1 MVYDSEGKQLNALYG
16 SDGAELDKAYDIIG
30 NLIYSKRTLTGIT
43 AAYSGGTVAAGT
55 TLDQLTGITV
65 IATYSDGTTGA
76 VTGYALSGDLTAGQ
90 TNTVTVTY
98 QDKTTTFEVT
108 VNAEVTLTGIAVNY
122 TGGTVAAGTTLDQLA
137 GITVTATYSDGSTD
151 TVAAGEYTLSGTLT
165 AGQDNTVTVTYQGKT
180 ATFVVTVEAD
190 EPVATGFRFYVP
202 GLDNAPEETTI
213 SEAVTNQGAAAWYQ
227 AFDDIAT
234 QSNAS
239 GNYTVSCSLDDADA
253 PHTKATDGTTDL
265 RFYVFTPKSG
275 TYEKTYILHAGT
287 HSSEKN
293 AIVSLWRICQILC
306 TIDLTKAINP
316 TLKYVCQ
323 HVRFVVNPLVNPAMG
338 LSNGNPN
345 AGTAGVNC
353 NRNYDSWWSRVT
365 GGAGYETGE
374 YPMSEPEMRFVRDTI
389 QYIGEDNIHS
399 GLDMHNGADSSEDY
413 WVGYNYDIPKMEENV
428 RNLVA
433 KCIYDDVNG
442 STTAYL
448 PDDFVDDSGNKVA
461 DMVGKNMTIGGTTYK
476 TPHCMDTMTS
486 GNLTNFGFRAL
497 NIPLHTCE
505 VLKYKSLGLNA
516 GDASVLSKSV
526 KIYMN
531 IILMDCIT
539 DYDRIVDAMDDA
551 KPFRMAWCGGIQEK
565 YFTTASEANILNV
578 KPNCTYSFTS
588 NPGVYN
594 GFKYLAKDRSYDFES
609 AYSTG
614 EILLMGPEDE
624 ITTTETPVE
633 YEKLLTESEFQI
645 TGTYQQNTSVDSV
658 SISMGYFTLLP
669 ESGTYSKTI
678 VLYGGQNN
686 LYNTRISDTNAT
698 IYKFLKI
705 LRDYS
710 GVHEKL
716 AEIRNNCRIVVIPC
730 LVSGR
735 PEDGGYANN
744 NTARADL
751 CSILSDIGIVDLF
764 VQIWAINTAN
774 NGYKYNKTDADGNTI
789 ERLCMADTESAYG
802 LKLAQMVDDMN
813 SNETSAVRYELTGAV
828 WGGTSGDTDT
838 IKTNSLLHYLKSNG
852 YVTDAVRIM
861 PTIDLAAKAYA
872 NARFNVSGGA
882 ESTTAA
888 ISVADFQ
895 KLNSETA
902 RRVSMLVNVIG
913 ASL

>member
-1 MVYDSEGKQLNALYG
+1 MSVYDSGGKNLTALYG
-16 SDGAELDKAYDIIG
+16 ADGVELETAYDVDG
-30 NLIYSKRTLTGIT
+30 NLIYSKRTLTGIMAT
-43 AAYSGGTVAAGT
+43 YSGGTVAAGT

-76 VTGYALSGDLTAGQ
+76 VAGYALSGDLTAGQ

-122 TGGTVAAGTTLDQLA
+122 TGGTVAPGTTLDQLA
-137 GITVTATYSDGSTD
+137 GITVTATYSNGSTD

-202 GLDNAPEETTI
+202 GFDNAPEETTI

-227 AFDDIAT
+227 AFDDIAA
-234 QSNAS
+234 QSNAN
-239 GNYTVSCSLDDADA
+239 GNYTVACSLDDEDA
-253 PHTKATDGTTDL
+253 PHIKATDGTTDL

-293 AIVSLWRICQILC
+293 AIISCWRICQILC
-306 TIDLTKAINP
+306 TIDLTKAVNP

-323 HVRFVVNPLVNPAMG
+323 HVRFVVNPLVNPAMN

-345 AGTAGVNC
+345 VGTAGVNC
-353 NRNYDSWWSRVT
+353 NRNYDGWWSRVT

-389 QYIGEDNIHS
+389 QYIGEDEIHS

-433 KCIYDDVNG
+433 KCIYDDVNS

-448 PDDFVDDSGNKVA
+448 PDDFVDDSGNKVV
-461 DMVGKNMTIGGTTYK
+461 DMVGKNMIIGGTTYK

-505 VLKYKSLGLNA
+505 VLKYKTLGLSA

-531 IILMDCIT
+531 IMLMDCIT
-539 DYDRIVDAMDDA
+539 DYDRIVDAMDEE
-551 KPFRMAWCGGIQEK
+551 KPFRLKWCGGIQEK
-565 YFTTASEANILNV
+565 YFTTATEANIINV

-588 NPGVYN
+588 IQGVYN
-594 GFKYLAKDRSYDFES
+594 GFKYLAKDRTHDFES
-609 AYSTG
+609 ALATG
-614 EILLMGPEDE
+614 EIAEMGG
-624 ITTTETPVE
+624 TASNTEEAVS
-633 YEKLLTESEFQI
+633 YEKLLTPSTLQIESQY
-645 TGTYQQNTSVDSV
+645 GTR
-658 SISMGYFTLLP
+658 GYFTLLP

-686 LYNTRISDTNAT
+686 LYNTRVSDTNAT

-710 GVHEKL
+710 GVHTKL
-716 AEIRNNCRIVVIPC
+716 SEIRNNCRIIVIPC

-735 PEDGGYANN
+735 PEDGGYANKN
-744 NTARADL
+744 AARAEL
-751 CSILSDIGIVDLF
+751 CNMLTDIGTVDLF

-774 NGYKYNKTDADGNTI
+774 NGYKYNKTDSDGNTL
-789 ERLCMADTESAYG
+789 ERLCMADTGSDYG
-802 LKLAQMVDDMN
+802 VRLAQMVTDMN
-813 SNETSAVRYELTGAV
+813 ANETSAVRYEITGAI
-828 WGGTSGDTDT
+828 WGADETVKND
-838 IKTNSLLHYLKSNG
+838 SLLHYLKNNG

-872 NARFNVSGGA
+872 NERFNVSGGA

-895 KLNSETA
+895 KLNSESA

>member
-1 MVYDSEGKQLNALYG
+1 MAVYDYNDKQLNALYG
-16 SDGAELDKAYDIIG
+16 SDGVELETAYDVDG

-43 AAYSGGTVAAGT
+43 AAYIGGTVAAGT

-65 IATYSDGTTGA
+65 TAAYSDGTTKA
-76 VTGYALSGDLTAGQ
+76 VTD
-90 TNTVTVTY
+90 
-98 QDKTTTFEVT
+98 
-108 VNAEVTLTGIAVNY
+108 
-122 TGGTVAAGTTLDQLA
+122 
-137 GITVTATYSDGSTD
+137 
-151 TVAAGEYTLSGTLT
+151 YTLSGTLT

-180 ATFVVTVEAD
+180 ATFTVTVEAE

-202 GLDNAPEETTI
+202 GLDNAPKETTI
-213 SEAVTNQGAAAWYQ
+213 SESVTNQGAAAWYQ

-234 QSNAS
+234 QSNDS
-239 GNYTVSCSLDDADA
+239 GNYNVTCSLDDEDA
-253 PHTKATDGTTDL
+253 PHMKATDGVTDM

-293 AIVSLWRICQILC
+293 AILSCWRICQILC
-306 TIDLTKAINP
+306 TIDLTKNINP

-323 HVRFVVNPLVNPAMG
+323 NVRFVVNPLVNPAMS

-345 AGTAGVNC
+345 VGTAGVNC
-353 NRNYDSWWSRVT
+353 NRNYDGWWSRVN

-413 WVGYNYDIPKMEENV
+413 WVGFNYDIPKQEGNV
-428 RNLVA
+428 RQLVA

-448 PDDFVDDSGNKVA
+448 PDDFVDDSGNKVV
-461 DMVGKNMTIGGTTYK
+461 DMVGKNITIGGTKYR
-476 TPHCMDTMTS
+476 TPHCMDTMTA
-486 GNLTNFGFRAL
+486 GNLTNFGYRAL
-497 NIPLHTCE
+497 NMPLHTCE

-531 IILMDCIT
+531 IILMDCMT
-539 DYDRIVDAMDDA
+539 DYDRVYDSMDSA
-551 KPFRMAWCGGIQEK
+551 KPFRLKWCGGIQEK

-588 NPGVYN
+588 IQGVYN
-594 GFKYLAKDRSYDFES
+594 GFKYLAKDRMHDFES
-609 AYSTG
+609 ALATG
-614 EILLMGPEDE
+614 EIAEMGG
-624 ITTTETPVE
+624 TASNTEEAVS
-633 YEKLLTESEFQI
+633 YEKLLAPSALQIESQY
-645 TGTYQQNTSVDSV
+645 GTR
-658 SISMGYFTLLP
+658 GYFTLVP
-669 ESGTYSKTI
+669 ESGSYTKTI
-678 VLYGGQNN
+678 VLYGGQNSR
-686 LYNTRISDTNAT
+686 YNTRPTDSNAT

-710 GVHEKL
+710 SVHSKL

-730 LVSGR
+730 LATGDTSY
-735 PEDGGYANN
+735 PEDMGSATGNA
-744 NTARADL
+744 AQACL
-751 CSILSDIGIVDLF
+751 CDMLSDIGTVDLF

-774 NGYKYNKTDADGNTI
+774 LGYKYNKTDSDGNTL
-789 ERLCMADTESAYG
+789 ERLCMADTGSDYG
-802 LKLAQMVDDMN
+802 VRLAQMVTDMN
-813 SNETSAVRYELTGAV
+813 ANEFSSVRYELTG
-828 WGGTSGDTDT
+828 T
-838 IKTNSLLHYLKSNG
+838 IWDSSETVKTNSLLHYLKNNG

-872 NARFNVSGGA
+872 DARFNVSGGS

-913 ASL
+913 CAL

>member
-1 MVYDSEGKQLNALYG
+1 MSVYDYNSKQLTVLYD
-16 SDGAELDKAYDIIG
+16 SDGAELETAYDIYG
-30 NLIYSKRTLTGIT
+30 SMIYSKRALTGIT
-43 AAYSGGTVAAGT
+43 ATYSGGTVAAGT

-65 IATYSDGTTGA
+65 
-76 VTGYALSGDLTAGQ
+76 
-90 TNTVTVTY
+90 
-98 QDKTTTFEVT
+98 
-108 VNAEVTLTGIAVNY
+108 
-122 TGGTVAAGTTLDQLA
+122 
-137 GITVTATYSDGSTD
+137 TATYSDGSTA
-151 TVAAGEYTLSGTLT
+151 TVASGDYTLSGTLT
-165 AGQDNTVTVTYQGKT
+165 AGQDNTVTVTYQEKT
-180 ATFVVTVEAD
+180 ATFTVTVEAD

-227 AFDDIAT
+227 AFDDIAA
-234 QSNAS
+234 QSNAN
-239 GNYTVSCSLDDADA
+239 GNYTVACSLDDEDA
-253 PHTKATDGTTDL
+253 PHIKATDGTTDL

-353 NRNYDSWWSRVT
+353 NRNYDGWWSRVT

-413 WVGYNYDIPKMEENV
+413 WVGYNYDIPKQEDNV
-428 RNLVA
+428 RRLVA

-442 STTAYL
+442 STTVYL
-448 PDDFVDDSGNKVA
+448 PDNFVDDSGNKVV

-476 TPHCMDTMTS
+476 TPHCMDTMTA

-505 VLKYKSLGLNA
+505 VLKYKKLGLSA

-531 IILMDCIT
+531 IMLMDCIT
-539 DYDRIVDAMDDA
+539 DYDRIVDAMDEE
-551 KPFRMAWCGGIQEK
+551 KPFRLKWCGGIQEK
-565 YFTTASEANILNV
+565 YFTTAIEANITNT
-578 KPNCTYSFTS
+578 KPNCAYSFTS
-588 NPGVYN
+588 IQGVYN
-594 GFKYLAKDRSYDFES
+594 GFKYLAKDRTHDFES
-609 AYSTG
+609 ALATG
-614 EILLMGPEDE
+614 EIAEMGG
-624 ITTTETPVE
+624 TASNTEEAVS
-633 YEKLLTESEFQI
+633 YEKLLTPSTLQIESQY
-645 TGTYQQNTSVDSV
+645 GTR
-658 SISMGYFTLLP
+658 GYFTLIP
-669 ESGTYSKTI
+669 ESGSYTKTI

-686 LYNTRISDTNAT
+686 LYNTRVSDTNAT

-710 GVHEKL
+710 GVHTKL
-716 AEIRNNCRIVVIPC
+716 SEIRNNCRIIVIPC

-735 PEDGGYANN
+735 PEDGGYANGN
-744 NTARADL
+744 AAQTEL
-751 CSILSDIGIVDLF
+751 CNMLTDIGTVDLF

-774 NGYKYNKTDADGNTI
+774 NGYKYNKTDSDGNTL
-789 ERLCMADTESAYG
+789 ERLCMADTGSNYG
-802 LKLAQMVDDMN
+802 VRLAQIVTNMN
-813 SNETSAVRYELTGAV
+813 ANEFSSVRYELTG
-828 WGGTSGDTDT
+828 T
-838 IKTNSLLHYLKSNG
+838 IWDSSETVKTNSLLHYLKNNG

-861 PTIDLAAKAYA
+861 PTIDLAAKAHA
-872 NARFNVSGGA
+872 DARFNVSGGA

-902 RRVSMLVNVIG
+902 RRVSVLVNVIG
-913 ASL
+913 CAL

>member
-1 MVYDSEGKQLNALYG
+1 MAVYDAEGKQLTTLYG
-16 SDGAELDKAYDIIG
+16 SDGVELEIAYDVDD

-43 AAYSGGTVAAGT
+43 ATYSGGTVADGT

-76 VTGYALSGDLTAGQ
+76 VTGYTLSGDLTAGQ

-122 TGGTVAAGTTLDQLA
+122 TGGTVAAGTTLEQLT
-137 GITVTATYSDGSTD
+137 GITVAANYSDGSTA

-165 AGQDNTVTVTYQGKT
+165 AGQDNTLTVTYQGKT
-180 ATFVVTVEAD
+180 ATFMVTVEAD
-190 EPVATGFRFYVP
+190 EPVETGFRFYVP
-202 GLDNAPEETTI
+202 GLDNAPAEI
-213 SEAVTNQGAAAWYQ
+213 SIDNTVANQGAAAWYQ

-234 QSNAS
+234 QSNAN
-239 GNYTVSCSLDDADA
+239 GNYTVTCSLDDENA
-253 PHTKATDGTTDL
+253 PHMKATDGVTDM

-275 TYEKTYILHAGT
+275 TYDKTYILHAGT

-293 AIVSLWRICQILC
+293 AIISCWRICQILC

-323 HVRFVVNPLVNPAMG
+323 NVRFIVNPLVNPAMG

-345 AGTAGVNC
+345 VGTAGVNC
-353 NRNYDSWWSRVT
+353 NRNYDGWWSRVN

-428 RNLVA
+428 RKLVA
-433 KCIYDDVNG
+433 KCIYDDING
-442 STTAYL
+442 STTVYL
-448 PDDFVDDSGNKVA
+448 PDNFVDDSGNKVV
-461 DMVGKNMTIGGTTYK
+461 DMVGKNMTIGGATYK
-476 TPHCMDTMTS
+476 TPHCMDTMTA

-505 VLKYKSLGLNA
+505 VLKYKTLGLSA

-539 DYDRIVDAMDDA
+539 DYDRIVDAMDEE
-551 KPFRMAWCGGIQEK
+551 KPFRLAWCGGIQEK
-565 YFTTASEANILNV
+565 YFTTAAEANIINV
-578 KPNCTYSFTS
+578 KPNCVYSFTS
-588 NPGVYN
+588 IQGVYN
-594 GFKYLAKDRSYDFES
+594 GFKYLAKDRTHDFES
-609 AYSTG
+609 ALATG
-614 EILLMGPEDE
+614 EIAEMGG
-624 ITTTETPVE
+624 TASNTESLVP
-633 YEKLLTESEFQI
+633 YEKLLTPSTLQIESQY
-645 TGTYQQNTSVDSV
+645 GTR
-658 SISMGYFTLLP
+658 GYFTLIP
-669 ESGTYSKTI
+669 ESGSYTKTI
-678 VLYGGQNN
+678 VLYGGQSTR
-686 LYNTRISDTNAT
+686 YNTRPTETDST

-710 GVHEKL
+710 GVHSKL

-730 LVSGR
+730 LATGDTSY
-735 PEDGGYANN
+735 PEDMGSATGNA
-744 NTARADL
+744 AQACL
-751 CSILSDIGIVDLF
+751 CDMLSDIGTVDLF

-774 NGYKYNKTDADGNTI
+774 LGYKYNKTDSDGNAL
-789 ERLCMADTESAYG
+789 ERLCMADTGSSYG
-802 LKLAQMVDDMN
+802 VRLAQMVTDMN
-813 SNETSAVRYELTGAV
+813 ANETSAVRYEITGAI
-828 WGGTSGDTDT
+828 WGADETV
-838 IKTNSLLHYLKSNG
+838 KNNSLLHYLKKNG

-872 NARFNVSGGA
+872 NERFNVSGGA

-913 ASL
+913 CAL

>member
-43 AAYSGGTVAAGT
+43 ATYSGGTVASGT
-55 TLDQLTGITV
+55 TLDQLT
-65 IATYSDGTTGA
+65 
-76 VTGYALSGDLTAGQ
+76 
-90 TNTVTVTY
+90 
-98 QDKTTTFEVT
+98 
-108 VNAEVTLTGIAVNY
+108 
-122 TGGTVAAGTTLDQLA
+122 

-165 AGQDNTVTVTYQGKT
+165 AGQDNTVTVTYHDKT
-180 ATFVVTVEAD
+180 ATFTVTVEAD

-202 GLDNAPEETTI
+202 GLDNAPAEI
-213 SEAVTNQGAAAWYQ
+213 SIDNTVANQGAAAWYQ

-239 GNYTVSCSLDDADA
+239 GNYTVTCSLDDEDA
-253 PHTKATDGTTDL
+253 PHMKATDGVTDM

-293 AIVSLWRICQILC
+293 AILSCWRICQILC
-306 TIDLTKAINP
+306 TIDLTKDINP

-323 HVRFVVNPLVNPAMG
+323 HVRFVVNPLVNPAMS

-345 AGTAGVNC
+345 VGTAGVNC
-353 NRNYDSWWSRVT
+353 NRNYDGWWSRVN

-399 GLDMHNGADSSEDY
+399 GLDMHNGADSTEDY
-413 WVGYNYDIPKMEENV
+413 WVGYNYDIPKQEGNV
-428 RNLVA
+428 RQLVA

-448 PDDFVDDSGNKVA
+448 PDDFVDDSGNKVT

-476 TPHCMDTMTS
+476 TPHCMDTMTT
-486 GNLTNFGFRAL
+486 GNLTNFGYRAL
-497 NIPLHTCE
+497 NMPLHTCE

-539 DYDRIVDAMDDA
+539 DYDRIVDAMDEE
-551 KPFRMAWCGGIQEK
+551 KPFRLAWCGGIQEK
-565 YFTTASEANILNV
+565 YFTTATEANIINV
-578 KPNCTYSFTS
+578 KPNCVYSFTS
-588 NPGVYN
+588 IQGVYN
-594 GFKYLAKDRSYDFES
+594 GFKYLAKDRTHDFES
-609 AYSTG
+609 ALATG
-614 EILLMGPEDE
+614 EIAEMGG
-624 ITTTETPVE
+624 TASNTESLVP
-633 YEKLLTESEFQI
+633 YEKLLTQSTLQIESQY
-645 TGTYQQNTSVDSV
+645 GTR
-658 SISMGYFTLLP
+658 GYFTLLP

-686 LYNTRISDTNAT
+686 LYNTRVSDTNAT

-710 GVHEKL
+710 GVHSKL
-716 AEIRNNCRIVVIPC
+716 AEIRNNCKIVVIPC

-735 PEDGGYANN
+735 PEDGGYANG
-744 NTARADL
+744 NTAQTEL
-751 CSILSDIGIVDLF
+751 CNMLTDVGTVDLF

-774 NGYKYNKTDADGNTI
+774 NGYKYNKTDSDGNTL
-789 ERLCMADTESAYG
+789 ERLCMADTGSDYG
-802 LKLAQMVDDMN
+802 VRLAQMVTDMN
-813 SNETSAVRYELTGAV
+813 ANETSAVRYEITGAI
-828 WGGTSGDTDT
+828 WGADETV
-838 IKTNSLLHYLKSNG
+838 KNNSLLHYLKKNG

-902 RRVSMLVNVIG
+902 RRVSVLVNVIG
-913 ASL
+913 CAL

>member
-1 MVYDSEGKQLNALYG
+1 MAVYDSGGKNLTALYG
-16 SDGAELDKAYDIIG
+16 ADGVELETAYGVDG
-30 NLIYSKRTLTGIT
+30 NLVYSKRTLTGIT
-43 AAYSGGTVAAGT
+43 AAYNGGTVASGT
-55 TLDQLTGITV
+55 TLDQLTGIRVT
-65 IATYSDGTTGA
+65 ASYSDGTT
-76 VTGYALSGDLTAGQ
+76 
-90 TNTVTVTY
+90 VTVT
-98 QDKTTTFEVT
+98 D
-108 VNAEVTLTGIAVNY
+108 
-122 TGGTVAAGTTLDQLA
+122 
-137 GITVTATYSDGSTD
+137 
-151 TVAAGEYTLSGTLT
+151 YTLSGTLT

-180 ATFVVTVEAD
+180 ASFTVTVEAD
-190 EPVATGFRFYVP
+190 KPVETGFRFYVP

-213 SEAVTNQGAAAWYQ
+213 SEAVTNQGAGAWYQ
-227 AFDDIAT
+227 AYDDIAA
-234 QSNAS
+234 QSNAN
-239 GNYTVSCSLDDADA
+239 GNYTVTCSLDDENA
-253 PHTKATDGTTDL
+253 PHMKATDGTTDL
-265 RFYVFTPKSG
+265 RYYVFTPKSG

-293 AIVSLWRICQILC
+293 AILSCWRICQILC
-306 TIDLTKAINP
+306 TIDLTKDINP

-323 HVRFVVNPLVNPAMG
+323 NVRFVVNPLVNPAMN

-345 AGTAGVNC
+345 VGAAGVNC
-353 NRNYDSWWSRVT
+353 NRNYDGWWSRVT

-399 GLDMHNGADSSEDY
+399 GLDMHNGADSTEDY
-413 WVGYNYDIPKMEENV
+413 WVGYNYDIPKQEGNV
-428 RNLVA
+428 RQLVA

-448 PDDFVDDSGNKVA
+448 PDDFVDDSGNKVT
-461 DMVGKNMTIGGTTYK
+461 DMVGKNMTIGGTKYR

-497 NIPLHTCE
+497 NIPMHTCE
-505 VLKYKSLGLNA
+505 VLKYKTLGLSA

-539 DYDRIVDAMDDA
+539 DYDRIVDAMDEE
-551 KPFRMAWCGGIQEK
+551 KPFRLAWCGGIQEK
-565 YFTTASEANILNV
+565 YFTTATEANIINV

-588 NPGVYN
+588 IQGVYN
-594 GFKYLAKDRSYDFES
+594 GFKYLAKDRTHDFES
-609 AYSTG
+609 ALATG
-614 EILLMGPEDE
+614 EIAEMGG
-624 ITTTETPVE
+624 TASNTEEAVS
-633 YEKLLTESEFQI
+633 YEKLLTPSTLQIESQY
-645 TGTYQQNTSVDSV
+645 GTR
-658 SISMGYFTLLP
+658 GYFTLLP

-686 LYNTRISDTNAT
+686 LYNTRVSDTNAT

-710 GVHEKL
+710 GVHTKL
-716 AEIRNNCRIVVIPC
+716 SEIRNNCRIIVIPC

-735 PEDGGYANN
+735 PEDGGYANG
-744 NTARADL
+744 NTAQTEL
-751 CSILSDIGIVDLF
+751 CNMLTDIGTVDLF

-774 NGYKYNKTDADGNTI
+774 NGYKYNKTDSDGNTL
-789 ERLCMADTESAYG
+789 ERLCMADTGSDYG
-802 LKLAQMVDDMN
+802 VRLAQMVTDMN
-813 SNETSAVRYELTGAV
+813 ANEFSSVRYELTG
-828 WGGTSGDTDT
+828 T
-838 IKTNSLLHYLKSNG
+838 IWDSSETVKTNSLLHYLKNNG
-852 YVTDAVRIM
+852 YVEDAVRIM
-861 PTIDLAAKAYA
+861 PTIDLNAKAYA
-872 NARFNVSGGA
+872 NQRFNVSGGP

-913 ASL
+913 CAL

>member
-1 MVYDSEGKQLNALYG
+1 MAVYDYKSNQLSAIYSYDGK
-16 SDGAELDKAYDIIG
+16 ELEKAYDAVG
-30 NLIYSKRTLTGIT
+30 NLIYRKITLTGIT
-43 AAYSGGTVAAGT
+43 AVYSGGTVAAGT

-65 IATYSDGTTGA
+65 TAIYSDGTTGV
-76 VTGYALSGDLTAGQ
+76 VTGYTLSGDLIAGQ

-122 TGGTVAAGTTLDQLA
+122 TGGTVAAGTTLEQLT
-137 GITVTATYSDGSTD
+137 GITVAANYSDGSTA
-151 TVAAGEYTLSGTLT
+151 TVTDYTLSGTLT
-165 AGQDNTVTVTYQGKT
+165 AGQDNNVTVTYQGMT
-180 ATFVVTVEAD
+180 ATFTVTVESE
-190 EPVATGFRFYVP
+190 EPVVTGFRFYVP

-239 GNYTVSCSLDDADA
+239 GNYTVTCSLDDEDA
-253 PHTKATDGTTDL
+253 PHMKATDGVTDM
-265 RFYVFTPKSG
+265 RSYVFTPKSG

-293 AIVSLWRICQILC
+293 AILSLWRICQILC

-323 HVRFVVNPLVNPAMG
+323 NVRFIVNPLVNPAMG

-345 AGTAGVNC
+345 VGTAGVNC
-353 NRNYDSWWSRVT
+353 NRNYDGWWSRVN

-413 WVGYNYDIPKMEENV
+413 WVGYNYDIPKQEDNV
-428 RNLVA
+428 RRLVA

-442 STTAYL
+442 STTVYL
-448 PDDFVDDSGNKVA
+448 PDNFVDDSGNKVV

-476 TPHCMDTMTS
+476 TPHCMDTMTE
-486 GNLTNFGFRAL
+486 GNLTNFGYRAL
-497 NIPLHTCE
+497 NMPLHTCE

-565 YFTTASEANILNV
+565 YFTTAHEANILNV

-588 NPGVYN
+588 IQGVYN
-594 GFKYLAKDRSYDFES
+594 GFKYLAKDRTHDFES
-609 AYSTG
+609 ALATG
-614 EILLMGPEDE
+614 EIAEMGG
-624 ITTTETPVE
+624 TASNTEEAVS
-633 YEKLLTESEFQI
+633 YEKLLTPSALQIESQY
-645 TGTYQQNTSVDSV
+645 GTR
-658 SISMGYFTLLP
+658 GYFTLIP
-669 ESGTYSKTI
+669 ESGSYTKTI
-678 VLYGGQNN
+678 VLYGGQSTR
-686 LYNTRISDTNAT
+686 YNTRPTETNST

-710 GVHEKL
+710 GVHSKL

-730 LVSGR
+730 LATGDTSY
-735 PEDGGYANN
+735 PEDMGSATGNN
-744 NTARADL
+744 AHMALREL
-751 CSILSDIGIVDLF
+751 LSAIGTVDLF
-764 VQIWAINTAN
+764 VQIWALNTAN
-774 NGYKYNKTDADGNTI
+774 RGYTY
-789 ERLCMADTESAYG
+789 
-802 LKLAQMVDDMN
+802 
-813 SNETSAVRYELTGAV
+813 NETDDSGKAIEQLCIINKGTEFENNLSAVVEEMNENELSAVHYEIHGPTFGLDKSDETV
-828 WGGTSGDTDT
+828 Y
-838 IKTNSLLHYLKSNG
+838 TNSLLHYLINSG
-852 YVTDAVRIM
+852 YAIDAVRIM
-861 PTIDLAAKAYA
+861 PTIDLKAKAYA
-872 NARFNVSGGA
+872 DARFNVSGGA